1 MLILS
6 LTLTDFELPLSRM
19 NLSLAQL
26 GRSVPW
32 TGQAMPYQ
40 FKGFG
45 TNLAIYGDRL
55 LHSNFMTDPEATSPL
70 KEYLIDMFTCITDR
84 PNPDRFSLLGMY
96 HANNLVRCNKTIHVI
111 EQHYFLLTIYFIQ
124 LSRTN

>member
-1 MLILS
+1 
-6 LTLTDFELPLSRM
+6 M

-55 LHSNFMTDPEATSPL
+55 LHSNFMTDTEATTPL

-96 HANNLVRCNKTIHVI
+96 HANNLVRCNKIIHVTK
-111 EQHYFLLTIYFIQ
+111 QHYFLLIIYFIQ